1 MGEESQVGK
10 LEEGSAAQG
19 QALPSV
25 SAPWE
30 EERALLLWL
39 GPALGSSGWE
49 AGHPPSVHPAME
61 EAALPLRMTEG
72 GGESNST
79 LSAARNPRAQHF
91 PPRCG
96 VSFLQRMWGT
106 WPGAAADRDS
116 GGPWPHGWSNSLSH
130 GHKLGQV

>member
-49 AGHPPSVHPAME
+49 AGQPWVLHPLLPA
-61 EAALPLRMTEG
+61 LD
-72 GGESNST
+72 
-79 LSAARNPRAQHF
+79 HF
-91 PPRCG
+91 
-96 VSFLQRMWGT
+96 
-106 WPGAAADRDS
+106 S
-116 GGPWPHGWSNSLSH
+116 GR
-130 GHKLGQV
+130 